1 MARSVAPSSSAP
13 ASEVIAPASNAATTS
28 RPSTGSNPKKSGRH
42 SVGIGALRG
51 STKNC
56 CSTTV
61 FVDSQPRCTQQC
73 EKSALGPS
81 LASAV
86 HVDDLEAPLAPRDMI
101 ARLRQF
107 MQLRENKTGHGHV

>member
-1 MARSVAPSSSAP
+1 
-13 ASEVIAPASNAATTS
+13 SNAATTS

-73 EKSALGPS
+73 EKSALAHRQLSRQSGQK
-81 LASAV
+81 LAAACRRQNGCIERWSSSSGAQAV
-86 HVDDLEAPLAPRDMI
+86 CPL
-101 ARLRQF
+101 LS
-107 MQLRENKTGHGHV
+107 V